1 VRWGLPERE
10 TKRIPLESGPAAGRG
25 GHGASQLCQWRAI
38 AVPVKAQHSM
48 DPSHHLRPCSVGP
61 THRHDGISLVC
72 ARRRRATATVDARR
86 NAILLRSTIRLKW
99 DVILAVHIYILARP
113 SEYGWTV
120 LRLQKIQ
127 LRSEILCAYPCEYD
141 RVAL

>member
-61 THRHDGISLVC
+61 THRHDG
-72 ARRRRATATVDARR
+72 

-120 LRLQKIQ
+120 LRLQKIH